1 MRIRPIWVLVPSFAA
16 AGVFTYSIVSAQ
28 ETPPPFGYYPPKV
41 SPSTSTNGQGSTYIR
56 PLNGPGQNSYPAPPA
71 GTADYGSGL
80 PAPTVTYPDP
90 ATGRTKLTQ
99 LVTAGPTGK
108 TAPTVRL
115 ASATEPIVNVPSP
128 KFNVEPP
135 APTLKMIPPDA
146 NLAPRVPSPSFGT
159 PLPPPKLTVESSM
172 PTEPKPLP
180 LTAPIQYGPTP
191 LIPVLS
197 APPAIAI
204 VPVVTPPTL
213 TPPTLTPPGVPG
225 GPTMLVPVPS
235 MAAEPLEAKAPT
247 TRTASNPFPTSPQSA
262 KSSPTIGLEV
272 IAPETIGVG
281 QNLTYE
287 LVVRN
292 TGATSVANVRVEEE
306 ISAGAKFVSSDPGSE
321 RSGERLTWTL
331 GDIDAG
337 GEKRIKITV
346 KPADEGEVRSRAI
359 ATFTTATEARVKVTR
374 PKIGL
379 SVKGIE
385 SARVGD
391 EVAFQIRIANTG
403 TGTAAKLMLQ
413 AKLSDGLHH
422 PQGGVIEAEIL
433 NLTAGESKTITL
445 RALATKAGAHSCSIV
460 ASADGNPAETT
471 QATTTIVEPILQAK
485 LTGPA
490 RCMVRAEP
498 EFKIDL
504 ANPGTTATD
513 PVQVWAVVPE
523 GFEYV
528 QASDG
533 GNYQAASRTVMWKL
547 AAMGTGS
554 TKSLSMK
561 LRAAAA
567 TEATIKI
574 VAQAAAPV
582 PNAMETNGVIPAGG
596 RGAGRVLE
604 AKAEAIVKAEGV
616 PAIRFEVIDIED
628 PVEAGKE
635 AIYEIKVVNQG
646 TAACTNVIIAA
657 TLAEGTA
664 ATGATGPT
672 QARGQ
677 GQSLNFDGIASLAPK
692 QEASFRVRVKGNL
705 AGDLKFK
712 VQLTCDEIRTPIVKE
727 ENTRFLKE

>member
-16 AGVFTYSIVSAQ
+16 AGVFTYSVVSAQ
-28 ETPPPFGYYPPKV
+28 ETPPPFGFYPAKV
-41 SPSTSTNGQGSTYIR
+41 SPSTNTSGQGPTYIR
-56 PLNGPGQNSYPAPPA
+56 PLNGPGQNSYPAAPA
-71 GTADYGSGL
+71 GTADYGSAL

-99 LVTAGPTGK
+99 PVTAGPVGK

-115 ASATEPIVNVPSP
+115 ASATEPVGNVPSP
-128 KFNVEPP
+128 KFTVEPP

-146 NLAPRVPSPSFGT
+146 NLAPRVPSPTFGT
-159 PLPPPKLTVESSM
+159 PLPPPKLTVETSM

-191 LIPVLS
+191 LIPVLT

-204 VPVVTPPTL
+204 APVVTPPTL
-213 TPPTLTPPGVPG
+213 TSPSVPS
-225 GPTMLVPVPS
+225 GPAMLVPVPS
-235 MAAEPLEAKAPT
+235 MAAEPLEAKAPSI
-247 TRTASNPFPTSPQSA
+247 RTASSPFPTTPQSA

-292 TGATSVANVRVEEE
+292 TGASSVANVRVEEE
-306 ISAGAKFVSSDPGSE
+306 ISAGAKFVSSEPTSE
-321 RSGERLTWTL
+321 RSGERLSWAL

-460 ASADGNPAETT
+460 ASADGNLAETT
-471 QATTTIVEPILQAK
+471 QATTTVVEPILQAK

-490 RCMVRAEP
+490 RCMVRSEP

-504 ANPGTTATD
+504 ANPGTTGTD

-523 GFEYV
+523 GFDYI

-533 GNYQAASRTVMWKL
+533 GNYLAASRTVMWKL

-554 TKSLSMK
+554 TKSLTMK

-574 VAQAAAPV
+574 VAQAATPV

-604 AKAEAIVKAEGV
+604 AKAEATVKAEGV

-646 TAACTNVIIAA
+646 TAACTNVIVAA

-677 GQSLNFDGIASLAPK
+677 GQNISFDGIPSLAPK

-712 VQLTCDEIRTPIVKE
+712 VQLTCDEIRTPILKE